1 MPPLAE
7 CALQSWAECEPTGM
21 LLPADKLP
29 LLLPAIC
36 LRVPGGMDTPEK
48 AQKLNTAFKARGD
61 SGKEPSLFQEWLRVR
76 DGQVHFLYFWRA
88 FVDAA
93 HLAAGA
99 DNSDAR
105 CMADAIGA
113 ELDTLRDSILRH
125 HESPDSTQLIA
136 ARVVVDAVNAAA
148 ASSSFPLFWSMAV
161 ETVNSLTEAAQH
173 FSFDDFAVMILPW
186 IQAASTW
193 EQRCLEQQTNREAR
207 LREREEGLM
216 VNVHVYDVSTEE
228 KVQKLNR
235 VLAHQYSPLK
245 LGGVFHAGIEV
256 LGLEWAYGASDD
268 ATRPGVSCMKPRSH
282 PMHHYRQSMSLGR
295 TPLSEG
301 EIGEII
307 SSMLEEY
314 PGDDYDL
321 LRRNCCHFADDFARR
336 LKVGGIPGWVC
347 RLASIGAG
355 LETALQKAQGI
366 PALNG
371 MVDKVMGAVLPQA
384 PDSD

>member
-7 CALQSWAECEPTGM
+7 CALQAWAECDPTGM
-21 LLPADKLP
+21 QLPAGKLP
-29 LLLPAIC
+29 LPLPAIC
-36 LRVPGGMDTPEK
+36 LRIPGGMDTPEK
-48 AQKLNTAFKARGD
+48 AQKLNAAFKARGA
-61 SGKEPSLFQEWLRVR
+61 SGEEASLFQEWLRIR

-88 FVDAA
+88 FVAA
-93 HLAAGA
+93 AKLAEDT
-99 DNSDAR
+99 DNGEAR

-113 ELDTLRDSILRH
+113 ELDALRDSILRRD
-125 HESPDSTQLIA
+125 ESPDSTQVIQA
-136 ARVVVDAVNAAA
+136 CTVIDAVNAAA

-161 ETVNSLTEAAQH
+161 ETVNSLTEAAHQ
-173 FSFDDFAVMILPW
+173 FSLEDLAVMMLPW
-186 IQAASTW
+186 IEAASTW
-193 EQRCLEQQTNREAR
+193 EQRHLEQRTSREAR

-216 VNVHVYDVSTEE
+216 VNVHVYDVSQEE

-282 PMHHYRQSMSLGR
+282 PMHHYRQSMFLGR

-355 LETALQKAQGI
+355 LENALQKAQGI

-371 MVDKVMGAVLPQA
+371 VVDKVMGAVMPQA
-384 PDSD
+384 ADSD